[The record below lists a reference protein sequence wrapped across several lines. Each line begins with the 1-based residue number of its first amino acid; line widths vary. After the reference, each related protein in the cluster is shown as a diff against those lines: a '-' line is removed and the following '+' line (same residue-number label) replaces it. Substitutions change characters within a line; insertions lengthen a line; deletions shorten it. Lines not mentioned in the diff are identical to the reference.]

1 MYRTILAGFDGSE
14 GAKIALREAAEFG
27 KLFGAKVTALWVQHA
42 LPHYPETVGEIEEEK
57 HAASA
62 FLSTIT
68 RDVAAIEKEVK
79 YPIACKHQVG
89 HPASTLLKF
98 AEIGKYD
105 LIVLGHSGHSRLWGR
120 VLGPYRGPGKR
131 TRRLQRSHRPQANSG
146 KLKTE
151 IERVNPTHG
160 KHLLPSLVIKSKSTF
175 NRPIGRTQ
183 IL

>member
-14 GAKIALREAAEFG
+14 GAKIALKEAAEFG
-27 KLFGAKVTALWVQHA
+27 KLLGAKVTALWVQHA

-62 FLSTIT
+62 FLSKIT

-79 YPIACKHQVG
+79 YPIACKHEVG

-120 VLGPYRGPGKR
+120 VLGHTADRVSEHADCNVLIV
-131 TRRLQRSHRPQANSG
+131 RRPIAANS
-146 KLKTE
+146 KRK
-151 IERVNPTHG
+151 
-160 KHLLPSLVIKSKSTF
+160 PSE
-175 NRPIGRTQ
+175 
-183 IL
+183 